1 MPNLLTV
8 MVYVEVR
15 PSDVLHKTV
24 HTQLVLRTKAYC
36 PFLPFISS
44 FTDVQLSNY
53 PPSEAGNGGE
63 GTVLYTAYIF
73 NRHLVNITG

>member
-1 MPNLLTV
+1 

-15 PSDVLHKTV
+15 PSDVPHKTV
-24 HTQLVLRTKAYC
+24 YTQLVLRTKALL
-36 PFLPFISS
+36 PFPFISS
-44 FTDVQLSNY
+44 FPDVQLSSY

-73 NRHLVNITG
+73 SRHLVNITG